1 MMKVLIV
8 ALFPIILPVIL
19 MMANLWWH
27 SSVPNSSKQM
37 TSRSLAG
44 TANGKLPVR
53 CICNV

>member
-1 MMKVLIV
+1 MQVLIV
-8 ALFPIILPVIL
+8 VLFPLILPVIL
-19 MMANLWWH
+19 VLANLWRE
-27 SSVPNSSKQM
+27 SSEPNSSKQM